1 MGLESV
7 KEEILRQAKEQE
19 TAAIAEARREANKLT
34 RETEKKIEEMKVK
47 SEAETKKIID
57 VMKKQA
63 LASAELESKKMV
75 LEAKKHVIDG
85 VFTEIKRKLENL
97 DEKKRE
103 YLIKALLEKTKK
115 ELDIEY
121 VYCNKKD
128 ARFLKGI
135 NPEPINIIGGVL
147 AENKEKTIRVDYS
160 FETLL
165 ENIKEAEMQ
174 SINKILFG

>member
-103 YLIKALLEKTKK
+103 SLIKALLEKTKK